1 MSSNTVEQIKQRLSI
16 TDVVESYIKL
26 DRAGSNL
33 KGKCPFHNEKTP
45 SFFVSPERGTYY
57 CFGCGAKGDIFEFVE
72 NFEGLDF
79 MGALKMLASRAG
91 VEIIHENLQVKTE
104 KERLY
109 NIMEEACRFFENLL
123 NIYPEAVN
131 YLHIRGLT
139 DNTIREFRIGFIP
152 NEWRKLHTH
161 LRSKGYSDN
170 DIEKVGLTK
179 KTEKPARPDGGGGY
193 YDRFRGRIMFP
204 IMDSG
209 GRVIAFS
216 GRILVEDDKSAKYLN
231 SPDTV
236 LFNKSS
242 VLYGIDKAKSHIRR
256 LNFSILVEGQMDLIM
271 SHQAGYKNT
280 VAVSGTA
287 LTDSLMTRENVVN
300 NLGIINRL
308 SHNMLLAFDADKAGI
323 NASERSAII
332 GLSLGMD
339 IKIATVPSGKDPAD
353 FILSNPNGWKD
364 VLKESKHIIDFHID
378 RVIKET
384 SDQRKIA
391 KGIKEKVLPF
401 IAVSASNME
410 QAYFVKTIHNKTGIS
425 EDAIWEDLKRIPKV
439 MAPFAVANGAETRPK
454 DSIHRKLLG
463 IIFWQE
469 KMKEPAVNIKDIKDK
484 IISFLGEDFF
494 EKIKISETE
503 KDELIFQA
511 EITYSDLKNLKKE
524 ITELLLNFELD
535 YLKQLFSAKMSE
547 LAVAEKEK
555 NAEKAIKILKE
566 CQTLSSRIEL
576 LKKK

>member
-1 MSSNTVEQIKQRLSI
+1 VALQ
-16 TDVVESYIKL
+16 
-26 DRAGSNL
+26 
-33 KGKCPFHNEKTP
+33 KGGN
-45 SFFVSPERGTYY
+45 GT
-57 CFGCGAKGDIFEFVE
+57 
-72 NFEGLDF
+72 L
-79 MGALKMLASRAG
+79 
-91 VEIIHENLQVKTE
+91 
-104 KERLY
+104 
-109 NIMEEACRFFENLL
+109 
-123 NIYPEAVN
+123 
-131 YLHIRGLT
+131 
-139 DNTIREFRIGFIP
+139 
-152 NEWRKLHTH
+152 
-161 LRSKGYSDN
+161 SDN

-308 SHNMLLAFDADKAGI
+308 SHNMLLAFDADKAGL

-353 FILSNPNGWKD
+353 FILANPAGWKD

-378 RVIKET
+378 RIIKET
-384 SDQRKIA
+384 GDQRKIA

-401 IAVSASNME
+401 IVVLASNME
-410 QAYFVKTIHNKTGIS
+410 QAHFVKTIHNKTGIS
-425 EDAIWEDLKRIPKV
+425 EDAIWEDLKRAPKI
-439 MAPFAVANGAETRPK
+439 MAPFAVANGAHTGTAETRPK

-469 KMKEPAVNIKDIKDK
+469 KMKEPVIDIKDVKNK
-484 IISFLGEDFF
+484 IISFIGEDFF
-494 EKIKISETE
+494 EKIKISDTE

-511 EITYSDLKNLKKE
+511 ELTYSDLKNLKKE
-524 ITELLLNFELD
+524 IVELLFNFELD

-555 NAEKAIKILKE
+555 NTEKAMKILKE